1 MYELMQHILP
11 RVSCIKVCFQ
21 SEIWNTEHTPNGK
34 EKEERKKRKEKKKKT
49 DVPYDID
56 YTLLEP

>member
-49 DVPYDID
+49 DV
-56 YTLLEP
+56 L